1 MAARA
6 RRVEEEQTVSIDI
19 ADLVR
24 RVESNPA
31 IVLTDEETFEAYYAY
46 IEQQALKLEVD
57 LSTSAGRDLIRS
69 AASEIARKKTA
80 FDRTRKELTEDYR
93 RKTAT
98 INAVGKLVVDRF
110 AALQLRVRQ
119 PLTNWEEREEARKAE
134 ADLIL
139 TTLRDAAIVRADETA
154 EDVERRLERIRGI
167 NLNDELFGPRIEMAV
182 DLRDDAVKALGEAL
196 ARLKQQEADRAELE
210 RLRRVAREREEQEA
224 RERQEAEDRR
234 AEEQRKA
241 EEQRRADA
249 AAEQARKD
257 AEAAAEKARREAEEA
272 ADAEKRAIEAKRHY
286 ARDIIQ
292 HIKDVGLGMIGGRE
306 YPYAILIRE
315 LDEKIVIDDA
325 MGDMQDEVRAIL
337 EATRASVQAAW
348 ELAIARAEQQEQAEQ
363 AQREAEA
370 KAKREADQEHRTT
383 VRRAAKEAI
392 MSCGTDEDTARKI
405 VLAIQAGEVPHIRIE
420 F

>member
-110 AALQLRVRQ
+110 AALQLRVRH
-119 PLTNWEEREEARKAE
+119 PLTDWEEREEARKAE

-139 TTLRDAAIVRADETA
+139 TNLRDAAIVRADETA

-257 AEAAAEKARREAEEA
+257 AEEAAARAHQEELNRIEREKQAEIDAANERARKAEEEAAAERKRIADEKAAAEAE
-272 ADAEKRAIEAKRHY
+272 
-286 ARDIIQ
+286 AR
-292 HIKDVGLGMIGGRE
+292 
-306 YPYAILIRE
+306 
-315 LDEKIVIDDA
+315 
-325 MGDMQDEVRAIL
+325 
-337 EATRASVQAAW
+337 
-348 ELAIARAEQQEQAEQ
+348 
-363 AQREAEA
+363 REAEA
-370 KAKREADQEHRTT
+370 KAKREADQEHRTA

-392 MSCGTDEDTARKI
+392 MSCGADEETARKI
-405 VLAIQAGEVPHIRIE
+405 VLAIQAGEVPAVRIE

>member
-98 INAVGKLVVDRF
+98 INTVGKVVVDRF

-119 PLTNWEEREEARKAE
+119 PLTDWEEREEARKAE

-139 TTLRDAAIVRADETA
+139 TNLRDAAIVRADETA

-257 AEAAAEKARREAEEA
+257 AEEAAARAHQEELNRIEREKQAEIDAANERARKAEEEAAAERKRIADEKAAAEAE
-272 ADAEKRAIEAKRHY
+272 
-286 ARDIIQ
+286 AR
-292 HIKDVGLGMIGGRE
+292 
-306 YPYAILIRE
+306 
-315 LDEKIVIDDA
+315 
-325 MGDMQDEVRAIL
+325 
-337 EATRASVQAAW
+337 
-348 ELAIARAEQQEQAEQ
+348 
-363 AQREAEA
+363 REAEA
-370 KAKREADQEHRTT
+370 KAKREADQEHRTA